1 MKVYNKDKNL
11 DLSFLSD
18 SEKDN
23 NYISSSSL
31 FLPKNDMEP
40 SNLPIHTKQPGSDN
54 LIIEDFSFISSE
66 EFENHFEN
74 SDFNSSN
81 NFDNYLKL
89 LSKKNISEDKS
100 FNSSQFFRKMGCW
113 LYNLQAFQNIYNKD
127 ANKLKDLVQI
137 EYTPSP
143 LWILGTGYIFEGND
157 PVSFPMDFEFY
168 NPIYHKK
175 SMSDNLD
182 SSICQ
187 NSDYVVLE
195 KQKKT
200 SLPTKKLKNISKPK
214 KSSRSTSKLIP
225 SKKTL
230 SKANDKI
237 DSYNMI
243 ELPVK
248 SDPESIDS
256 EMLSSFQIIE
266 KQKSAIKKRLG
277 ENFDKWG
284 DQYSNMYETF
294 KSIQNK
300 SLSKRKSK
308 GRTSSSRKSSISKN
322 IPSFDLSNKDP
333 HYDVSPLFL
342 NPNLSPANK
351 NIRHKYLL
359 DDIQISRTEFDSTIN
374 KLNNIKINPSDK
386 SYTSETEKNDEF
398 VLLDKSL
405 SEYSSTED
413 NSTKPINPKS
423 KANSSTPNTHLKN
436 KTNTS
441 IPNIPPKIKANSSNP
456 NTRPKSKANSS
467 NPNTRP
473 KSKAYSINPNNRSK
487 DVPPTPTES
496 YTLVNSADNPSTP
509 KPELPLKQSSLLK
522 SVSPTS
528 PTRKSRLL
536 NRDPDISHIKYDAPN
551 CSLIKIDG
559 DSKKNAIFTKANEK
573 DILNILRMY
582 EKLSKSDTP
591 EICRRIKKTWEIPNF
606 QTFLSISSISKWA
619 TKRGW
624 KISQISS
631 FGYITFYK
639 EQLSYNQSKS
649 LDDSKSKPNWLKN
662 LSFMLHISITE
673 EPNPN
678 IISNLESAPALKICD
693 SKTNINFI
701 ATVYAQPSSWT
712 TAMKKSFYQ
721 DSNCNIK
728 LNSTLKKIL
737 LSFQNYFWP
746 QSTNGSSKHELNYES
761 KSILSSINNISIS
774 QDSMESK
781 LVGKDD
787 LSTSDEAEPAYKPIK
802 DHPSTT
808 TNTDNILADY
818 TIVKNDSYSSDFA
831 SPSDSYLIEDC
842 DNTSNDTIVKSLL
855 KCLDN
860 NNTSPFISDKNLF
873 SNLKSPFFNFEVKN
887 VEKKYERLVKRLGP
901 EYSIEFAENIKAI
914 SNPKLNNKDYYS
926 KPLPRAFIS
935 ERDISTISDNE
946 YVTPGLG
953 PYLDNKPTDNDFIS
967 HRPRK
972 NIPISNIFGE
982 TIINREINSLNVK
995 YPILSWFSCISYNQH
1010 TLIQAL
1016 LAVKSRFY
1024 FQYRKNYKNIAS
1036 SKISSDIGWGCVHR
1050 SSQMLLSEA
1059 FMRVLPIRH
1068 PSALGGTF
1076 SRSFPPQFN
1085 DPKPSPYLSSL
1096 WYQRILEWFTDEDNV
1111 SSNDSLKE
1119 SSGFYSLHSF
1129 SRAGLIFNK
1138 QVGDWFSPGTAANVI
1153 KILAQAH
1160 GQECPLSV
1168 YVCNDQLI
1176 IDSDFRK
1183 KAKTKINDIS
1193 KLYNSKL
1200 DNSSNHNTWVPA
1212 LLLVP
1217 VRLGIEKV
1225 NPVYYDKIKKLFK
1238 NPYSLGFV
1246 GGSPGKSFF
1255 FIGSQ
1260 DNNLLY
1266 LDPHFPKPYVSL
1278 DEYKKNKEVAEVG
1291 KTSTSYNNRNLI
1303 KTSREIIS
1311 QSDSSELSMSDI
1323 GSSYRVVNKNYP
1335 KGSKKYSFSSK
1346 SVNTHLLNE
1355 PNSNDRCSIS
1365 KEHFYN
1371 PDTSVLNFMDTHSS
1385 KIISDEFEDAIN
1397 DDFHTVN
1404 LRSIPIQDLD
1414 PSMFLA
1420 FIFKTE
1426 ECWDNFIA
1434 EERHTVKKSVYNLT
1448 CSIDQI
1454 FKNKDPLNSS
1464 AELSS
1469 SSSNSNSSHLS
1480 TGGLCS
1486 GKNPLFSISI

>member
-1 MKVYNKDKNL
+1 PPPPPHHINSPYFHMKVYNKDKNL
-11 DLSFLSD
+11 DLPFLSD
-18 SEKDN
+18 SENEN
-23 NYISSSSL
+23 NYISSPSL
-31 FLPKNDMEP
+31 LLPKNEMEP
-40 SNLPIHTKQPGSDN
+40 CNLPLHSKQPGSDN
-54 LIIEDFSFISSE
+54 LIIDDFSFISSE

-89 LSKKNISEDKS
+89 LSKKNISSEDKT

-137 EYTPSP
+137 EYTSSP

-187 NSDYVVLE
+187 NSDYVLLE
-195 KQKKT
+195 KQKK
-200 SLPTKKLKNISKPK
+200 SPLPPKRLKNSSKSK
-214 KSSRSTSKLIP
+214 KSSRSTSKLLP

-230 SKANDKI
+230 SIPNDKI
-237 DSYNMI
+237 DRYNMI
-243 ELPVK
+243 ELPDK
-248 SDPESIDS
+248 SDPEIIDS
-256 EMLSSFQIIE
+256 EMLNSFQIIE
-266 KQKSAIKKRLG
+266 KQKNAIKKRLG

-284 DQYSNMYETF
+284 DQYSNMFETF
-294 KSIQNK
+294 KSIQNN

-308 GRTSSSRKSSISKN
+308 GRTSSSQKNSFSKN
-322 IPSFDLSNKDP
+322 VPPFNLLNKNP
-333 HYDVSPLFL
+333 HNDVSPLFL
-342 NPNLSPANK
+342 NPNSSPANK
-351 NIRHKYLL
+351 NIRQKYLL
-359 DDIQISRTEFDSTIN
+359 DEIQISRTEFDSTIN
-374 KLNNIKINPSDK
+374 KLNNIKINPTEK
-386 SYTSETEKNDEF
+386 SYASETEKNDEF

-413 NSTKPINPKS
+413 NTIKPINPTS
-423 KANSSTPNTHLKN
+423 KANSSAPRIHHKN
-436 KTNTS
+436 
-441 IPNIPPKIKANSSNP
+441 KANSNFP
-456 NTRPKSKANSS
+456 NTRPKSKVISS
-467 NPNTRP
+467 
-473 KSKAYSINPNNRSK
+473 NPNNRSK
-487 DVPPTPTES
+487 DVPPTPTEN
-496 YTLVNSADNPSTP
+496 YALVDSTDIPSTF
-509 KPELPLKQSSLLK
+509 KPELPIKQPCLLNNI
-522 SVSPTS
+522 SPTS

-536 NRDPDISHIKYDAPN
+536 NRDPDNSHINHDAPN
-551 CSLIKIDG
+551 CSPIKTDSY
-559 DSKKNAIFTKANEK
+559 SKKNPIFSKANEK

-591 EICRRIKKTWEIPNF
+591 EICRRIKKTWEVPNF

-639 EQLSYNQSKS
+639 EQISNDQKKNLDGSNSKS
-649 LDDSKSKPNWLKN
+649 NWLKN

-673 EPNPN
+673 EPTPN
-678 IISNLESAPALKICD
+678 IISNPESSPALKICD
-693 SKTNINFI
+693 SKTKINFI

-712 TAMKKSFYQ
+712 TAMKKNFYQ

-728 LNSTLKKIL
+728 LNSTLKRIL
-737 LSFQNYFWP
+737 LSFQNYYWP
-746 QSTNGSSKHELNYES
+746 QSTNGSTKYELNYES
-761 KSILSSINNISIS
+761 NSVLSSINKSSTS
-774 QDSMESK
+774 QDSIDSK
-781 LVGKDD
+781 IVGKDD
-787 LSTSDEAEPAYKPIK
+787 LSSSDEAEPAFKSIK
-802 DHPSTT
+802 DRLSTT

-818 TIVKNDSYSSDFA
+818 TIVKNNSYSSDFEQT
-831 SPSDSYLIEDC
+831 SDSYLIEDC

-860 NNTSPFISDKNLF
+860 SNSTPFISDKNLF
-873 SNLKSPFFNFEVKN
+873 LNLKSPIFNFEVRN

-914 SNPKLNNKDYYS
+914 SNPRINNKDYYS
-926 KPLPRAFIS
+926 KPLPRAFVS
-935 ERDISTISDNE
+935 ERNISTISDNE
-946 YVTPGLG
+946 YVTPGLE
-953 PYLDNKPTDNDFIS
+953 PYLDKKPSNNDFIA
-967 HRPRK
+967 HRPRR

-982 TIINREINSLNVK
+982 TIINHEINSLNTN
-995 YPILSWFSCISYNQH
+995 YPILSWFSCLSYNQH

-1068 PSALGGTF
+1068 PSALGGAF
-1076 SRSFPPQFN
+1076 SRSFPPQFS

-1096 WYQRILEWFTDEDNV
+1096 WYQRILEWFTDEDYT

-1183 KAKTKINDIS
+1183 KAKSKINDIT

-1200 DNSSNHNTWVPA
+1200 ENSSNQNSWVPA

-1225 NPVYYDKIKKLFK
+1225 NPVYYNKIKKLFK

-1266 LDPHFPKPYVSL
+1266 LDPHFAKPYVSL

-1291 KTSTSYNNRNLI
+1291 KISTSYNNRNSI

-1323 GSSYRVVNKNYP
+1323 GSSYRVVNKKYP

-1346 SVNTHLLNE
+1346 SVNTNLLNE
-1355 PNSNDRCSIS
+1355 PNSNDRRSVS
-1365 KEHFYN
+1365 KDQFYN

-1385 KIISDEFEDAIN
+1385 KIVSDEFEDVIN

-1434 EERHTVKKSVYNLT
+1434 EERHTAKKSVYDLS

-1454 FKNKDPLNSS
+1454 FKKNDALNSS
-1464 AELSS
+1464 AEFSS
-1469 SSSNSNSSHLS
+1469 SSSNSKSSVLS